1 MGIFVSIA
9 WTFALSMSL
18 ASAVCPEVFDVV
30 KQENATSTEP
40 QNRTTSTEIEV
51 QVQTTVSA
59 VRKYIIDSPSDPEG
73 LGYVHRRQ
81 QIQ

>member
-1 MGIFVSIA
+1 MDVCTVNVTGKRSVSRG
-9 WTFALSMSL
+9 FRCS
-18 ASAVCPEVFDVV
+18 
-30 KQENATSTEP
+30 QENATSTEP

-59 VRKYIIDSPSDPEG
+59 VQKYIIDSPSDPEG